1 MLFVFWKTTV
11 YGGLM
16 EKDNIVY
23 TGGLDTPIQY
33 TFKGHD
39 QWWDKSKETTGNVLS
54 YVKST
59 KL

>member
-39 QWWDKSKETTGNVLS
+39 Q
-54 YVKST
+54 
-59 KL
+59 